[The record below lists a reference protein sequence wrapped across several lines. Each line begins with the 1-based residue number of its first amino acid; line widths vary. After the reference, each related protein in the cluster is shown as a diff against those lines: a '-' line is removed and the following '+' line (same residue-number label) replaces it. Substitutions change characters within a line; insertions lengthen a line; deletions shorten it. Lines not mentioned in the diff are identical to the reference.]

1 MIDKHPLKVLV
12 IDDVTNIANYLV
24 DFLRKVLPSHIAVIG
39 YHMKSYNSE
48 GENLFS
54 NISIYFSKIIDYTEP
69 DILISD
75 VSFLTNDTD
84 GLEYGKKLISESSN
98 LSKVIYLSQHNLD
111 VLQISEA
118 VICKLWKKNGDTYI
132 SDDEGFTD
140 VIIKAVKEVRFIK
153 YCKNTFLQNGGSYD
167 AEISQINT
175 WKDEYKPLLEL
186 VKVLSS
192 TIQKVEIGQNY
203 RIFNFPTAIKLF
215 YQRIYTDDLEKTRE
229 VNPTQ
234 DNFQNALKDFYKK
247 FDVYKNNFSEIIL
260 NLLKDIVEKNKEVIF
275 DKNRIAEYLIS
286 GSENYKV
293 PIDQQ
298 DTTKPKISIVD
309 AINNFKGYEPML
321 YANLYLE
328 SNDSFPRY
336 RDHFYHTFHVFL
348 LGNAIIEW
356 LLDIGKKRNKSF
368 INMNNDTFLLTW
380 FFTSIFHDIG
390 YIVSKAEK
398 SISQFFESFFDEKRL
413 DTDSLS
419 SVLEKTKFQ
428 NAISFISSY
437 GANKGKSKHSCING
451 TPDFCKKT
459 HIESL
464 LKSAFAYDKDHGVL
478 SAVSFI
484 DQYYNFKVDGIDEEK
499 SKEYLKKIKIDLTG
513 KNLKSFTKRSIE
525 EQIKYYIEAILN
537 NHNHHDSKDFPSFIK
552 VYQRLNNEVILPA
565 AFSMAIHSKLYEK
578 LGVITFEEDPLS
590 FLLIFI
596 DVCQEYD
603 RPQGFNVKSS
613 MNNRVDLIGIN
624 YTKENT
630 ELKNNVPY
638 FDVILG
644 IFNNKL
650 FGNIFS
656 QSSLVF
662 TKYLSSSTIDFRLV
676 LLDMSEEININNYF
690 DIDLNNGRMKFNES
704 SEDNKVKV
712 ISTFKTI

>member
-1 MIDKHPLKVLV
+1 MTKINSISVLIV
-12 IDDVTNIANYLV
+12 DDVTNNVKLLD
-24 DFLRKVLPSHIAVIG
+24 DFIRKISPSYFSIVGFSSAE
-39 YHMKSYNSE
+39 YNLSKIYK
-48 GENLFS
+48 N
-54 NISIYFSKIIDYTEP
+54 NISEYFKEVINYYEP

-75 VSFLTNDTD
+75 VSFEDDDRN
-84 GLEYGKKLISESSN
+84 GLEFGLKLIRN
-98 LSKVIYLSQHNLD
+98 TAQLSKLIYISKHEDLNQ
-111 VLQISEA
+111 LQSSEA
-118 VICKLWKKNGDTYI
+118 VICKYWTTKSGLEVFKEVQFQNQIKKALSDNNFIGFCKISLLQQDLKVNESKKYKLWK
-132 SDDEGFTD
+132 DD
-140 VIIKAVKEVRFIK
+140 
-153 YCKNTFLQNGGSYD
+153 
-167 AEISQINT
+167 
-175 WKDEYKPLLEL
+175 YKPLIEL
-186 VKVLSS
+186 VKALASA
-192 TIQKVEIGQNY
+192 IQKIEIGQNY
-203 RIFNFPTAIKLF
+203 RIFKFPSPLRLF
-215 YQRIYTDDLEKTRE
+215 YEKMYSGE
-229 VNPTQ
+229 VDIINKNKSINE
-234 DNFQNALKDFYKK
+234 NFKSALKYFNTD
-247 FDVYKNNFSEIIL
+247 FDVYQNNFSDIIL
-260 NLLKDIVEKNKEVIF
+260 NLLKEIVEKNKEVIF
-275 DKNRIAEYLIS
+275 DKNRIAEYIIS
-286 GSENYKV
+286 GGEDYVQESNG
-293 PIDQQ
+293 QQ
-298 DTTKPKISIVD
+298 NINKSRLSIVD
-309 AINNFKGYEPML
+309 TINNFKGYEPML
-321 YANLYLE
+321 YANIYLE
-328 SNDSFPRY
+328 NNDSFPRY

-356 LLDIGKKRNKSF
+356 LLDIGKKKDKSF
-368 INMNNDTFLLTW
+368 ITVNNDTFLLTW

-513 KNLKSFTKRSIE
+513 KNSKAFTKRSIE

-537 NHNHHDSKDFPSFIK
+537 NHNHLGSKDFPSFIK

-624 YTKENT
+624 YTIENT

-676 LLDMSEEININNYF
+676 LVDMSEEININNYF
-690 DIDLNNGRMKFNES
+690 DIDLNNGRMKFKES

>member
-1 MIDKHPLKVLV
+1 MKKETNISLLV
-12 IDDVTNIANYLV
+12 VDDVTEIVNHLV
-24 DFLRKVLPSHIAVIG
+24 TFLDKICPTGLKVSGDHTEKFQIVNNNTIGISEYFESVIKF
-39 YHMKSYNSE
+39 Y
-48 GENLFS
+48 
-54 NISIYFSKIIDYTEP
+54 EP

-75 VSFLTNDTD
+75 VSFEYEDEK
-84 GLEYGKKLISESSN
+84 GLEYGRELITYSSN
-98 LSKVIYLSQHNLD
+98 LSKVIYLSKHSHLD
-111 VLQISEA
+111 SLQPSEA
-118 VICKLWKKNGDTYI
+118 VICKFWEKEDGEAI
-132 SDDEGFTD
+132 SDESLFIDTL
-140 VIIKAVKEVRFIK
+140 KEAIEDQQFIE
-153 YCKNTFLQNGGSYD
+153 YCQKSISYS
-167 AEISQINT
+167 ENLYEQTLLKT
-175 WKDEYKPLLEL
+175 WKDNYRPLIEL
-186 VKVLSS
+186 VKALASA
-192 TIQKVEIGQNY
+192 IQKIEIGQNY
-203 RIFNFPTAIKLF
+203 RIFKFPSPLRMFYEKIYLGEDDTQKIESIKGNFKTAIRYFNKS
-215 YQRIYTDDLEKTRE
+215 
-229 VNPTQ
+229 
-234 DNFQNALKDFYKK
+234 
-247 FDVYKNNFSEIIL
+247 FDVYQNNFSDIIL
-260 NLLKDIVEKNKEVIF
+260 KLLKDIVEKNKEVIF

-298 DTTKPKISIVD
+298 DNNKPKISIVD
-309 AINNFKGYEPML
+309 TINNFKGYEPML
-321 YANLYLE
+321 YANIYLE
-328 SNDSFPRY
+328 NNDSFPRY

-356 LLDIGKKRNKSF
+356 LLDIGKKKDKTF
-368 INMNNDTFLLTW
+368 ITMNNDTFLLTW

-437 GANKGKSKHSCING
+437 GASKGNSKHSCING
-451 TPDFCKKT
+451 KPDFCKKT

-484 DQYYNFKVDGIDEEK
+484 DQYYNFKIDGIDDDK
-499 SKEYLKKIKIDLTG
+499 SNEYLNKIKINLTG
-513 KNLKSFTKRSIE
+513 KNSKSFTKRSIE
-525 EQIKYYIEAILN
+525 EQIKFYVEAILN
-537 NHNHHDSKDFPSFIK
+537 NNNHQVSKDFPSFIK
-552 VYQRLNNEVILPA
+552 VYQRLNKEVILPA

-613 MNNRVDLIGIN
+613 INNRVDLIGIN
-624 YTKENT
+624 YSKENI
-630 ELKNNVPY
+630 ESINRVPY

-644 IFNNKL
+644 IYNNKL

-662 TKYLSSSTIDFRLV
+662 TKYLSSSTVDFRLILV
-676 LLDMSEEININNYF
+676 DMSKELNINDF
-690 DIDLNNGRMKFNES
+690 FKIELDNGRMSLIES
-704 SEDNKVKV
+704 TEDRRIKLV
-712 ISTFKTI
+712 STYKAL